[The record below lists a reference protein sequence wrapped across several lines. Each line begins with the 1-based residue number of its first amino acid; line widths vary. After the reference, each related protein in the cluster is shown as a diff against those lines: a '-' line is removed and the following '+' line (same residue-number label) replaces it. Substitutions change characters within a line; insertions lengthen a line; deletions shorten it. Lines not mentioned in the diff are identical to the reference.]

1 MRHTV
6 IVDGLRTPFGKYKGA
21 LKNIR
26 PDDLAAIVIQNLVER
41 NHISSIP
48 VDDVIL
54 GCVNQAGEDNRNIAR
69 MSLLLAGLSESI
81 PGVTVN
87 RLCGSGLEAINQGA
101 MQIETERANVVIAG
115 GVESMT
121 RSPLVMLKPEL
132 GFSRGNHTLAD
143 STIGWRFVNPRMN
156 QLYPIVS
163 LGESAEI
170 MADKFHI
177 SRQEQDQFSYESHR
191 KASNAEV
198 NDYFKSEIIPV
209 YETNSEKV
217 LLDKD
222 EHVRKET
229 TMEILSALPSAFK
242 KHGTVTAGNSS
253 GINDGACVLLLMEEK
268 FAIENG
274 YTPLAEIV
282 TSAVAGVHPSLL
294 GTGPIPSSLKAL
306 QRAGLKKEDIGLWEI
321 SEAFA
326 SMVLTTIK
334 ELNLDPKKVNVN
346 GGGISI
352 GHPLGASGARMILSL
367 SHELRRRNLKYG
379 IVTMCI
385 GVGQGIATI
394 VKNCKYLS

>member
-1 MRHTV
+1 MKKAV
-6 IVDGLRTPFGKYKGA
+6 IVDGLRTPFGRYKGA

-41 NHISSIP
+41 NKISSMPI
-48 VDDVIL
+48 DDVVL
-54 GCVNQAGEDNRNIAR
+54 GCVNQAGEDNRNVAR
-69 MSLLLAGLSESI
+69 MSLLLAGLSEEV

-87 RLCGSGLEAINQGA
+87 RLCGSGLEAVNHA
-101 MQIETERANVVIAG
+101 TMQIETGRANLVIAG

-143 STIGWRFVNPRMN
+143 TTLGWRFVNPRMN
-156 QLYPIVS
+156 QLYPVVS

-177 SRQEQDQFSYESHR
+177 SRQEQDLFSYESHR
-191 KASNAEV
+191 KAASAESNGLLE
-198 NDYFKSEIIPV
+198 KEIIPV
-209 YETNSEKV
+209 YEMNSEKI
-217 LLDKD
+217 LLDRD

-229 TMEILSALPSAFK
+229 TLEILANLSPAFK
-242 KHGTVTAGNSS
+242 KNGTVTAGNSS
-253 GINDGACVLLLMEEK
+253 GINDGACVLLLMEEE
-268 FAIENG
+268 FAIRNG
-274 YTPLAEIV
+274 YTPLAEVV

-306 QRAGLKKEDIGLWEI
+306 QKAGLKKEDIDLWEI

-326 SMVLTTIK
+326 SMTLTTVK
-334 ELNLDPKKVNVN
+334 ELNLDFANVNVN

-367 SHELRRRNLKYG
+367 VHELRRRNLKHG
-379 IVTMCI
+379 LVTMCI

-394 VKNCKYLS
+394 VRIKN

>member
-1 MRHTV
+1 MKKAV
-6 IVDGLRTPFGKYKGA
+6 IVDGLRTPFGRYKGA

-26 PDDLAAIVIQNLVER
+26 PDDLAAIVIQNLVDR
-41 NHISSIP
+41 NKIFKLK

-54 GCVNQAGEDNRNIAR
+54 GCVNQAGEDNRNVAR
-69 MSLLLAGLSESI
+69 MSLLLAGLPEEV

-87 RLCGSGLEAINQGA
+87 RLCGSGVEAINQAA
-101 MQIETERANVVIAG
+101 MQIETGRANLIIAG

-121 RSPLVMLKPEL
+121 RSPLVMLKPEF

-143 STIGWRFVNPRMN
+143 STLGWRFVNPRLN
-156 QLYPIVS
+156 QLYPVVT

-177 SRQEQDQFSYESHR
+177 SRKEQDIFSYESHR
-191 KASNAEV
+191 KASLAEA
-198 NDYFKSEIIPV
+198 NGILAQEIIPV
-209 YETNSEKV
+209 YEMNSEKV

-222 EHVRKET
+222 EHVRQET
-229 TMEILSALPSAFK
+229 TLEKLSELPPAFK

-253 GINDGACVLLLMEEK
+253 GINDGACVLLIMEEE
-268 FAIENG
+268 FARNNG
-274 YTPLAEIV
+274 YEPLAEII
-282 TSAVAGVHPSLL
+282 TSSVAGVHPSLL
-294 GTGPIPSSLKAL
+294 GTGTIPSSLKAL
-306 QRAGLKKEDIGLWEI
+306 DKAGLKKEDIDLWEI

-334 ELNLDPKKVNVN
+334 ELNLDPEKVNVN

-352 GHPLGASGARMILSL
+352 GHPLGASGARMTISL
-367 SHELRRRNLKYG
+367 VHELRRRNLNYG
-379 IVTMCI
+379 MVTMCI

-394 VKNCKYLS
+394 IKRR

>member
-1 MRHTV
+1 MKKAV
-6 IVDGLRTPFGKYKGA
+6 IVDGLRTPFGRYKGA

-26 PDDLAAIVIQNLVER
+26 PDDLAAIVIQNLVDR
-41 NHISSIP
+41 NKIFKLK

-54 GCVNQAGEDNRNIAR
+54 GCVNQAGEDNRNVAR
-69 MSLLLAGLSESI
+69 MSLLLAGLPEEV

-87 RLCGSGLEAINQGA
+87 RLCGSGVEAINQAA
-101 MQIETERANVVIAG
+101 MQIETGRANLIIAG

-121 RSPLVMLKPEL
+121 RSPLVMLKPEF

-143 STIGWRFVNPRMN
+143 STLGWRFVNPRLN
-156 QLYPIVS
+156 QLYPVVT

-177 SRQEQDQFSYESHR
+177 SRKEQDIFSYESHR
-191 KASNAEV
+191 KASLAEA
-198 NDYFKSEIIPV
+198 NGILAQEIIPV
-209 YETNSEKV
+209 YEMNSEKV

-222 EHVRKET
+222 EHVRQET
-229 TMEILSALPSAFK
+229 TLEKLSELPPAFK

-253 GINDGACVLLLMEEK
+253 GINDGACVLLIMEEE
-268 FAIENG
+268 FARNNG
-274 YTPLAEIV
+274 YEPLAEII
-282 TSAVAGVHPSLL
+282 TSSVAGVHPSLL
-294 GTGPIPSSLKAL
+294 GTGTIPSSLKAL
-306 QRAGLKKEDIGLWEI
+306 DKAGLKKEDIDLWEI

-334 ELNLDPKKVNVN
+334 ELNLDPEKVNVN

-352 GHPLGASGARMILSL
+352 GHPLGASGARMTISL
-367 SHELRRRNLKYG
+367 VHELRRRNLNYG
-379 IVTMCI
+379 MVTMCI

-394 VKNCKYLS
+394 IKRI

>member
-1 MRHTV
+1 MKKAV
-6 IVDGLRTPFGKYKGA
+6 IVDGLRTPFGRYKGA

-26 PDDLAAIVIQNLVER
+26 PDDLAAIVIQNLVDR
-41 NHISSIP
+41 NKIFKLK

-54 GCVNQAGEDNRNIAR
+54 GCVNQAGEDNRNVAR
-69 MSLLLAGLSESI
+69 MSLLLAGLPEEV

-87 RLCGSGLEAINQGA
+87 RLCGSGVEAINQAA
-101 MQIETERANVVIAG
+101 MQIETGRANLIIAG

-121 RSPLVMLKPEL
+121 RSPLVMLKPEF

-143 STIGWRFVNPRMN
+143 STLGWRFVNPRLN
-156 QLYPIVS
+156 QLYPVVT

-177 SRQEQDQFSYESHR
+177 SRKEQDIFSYESHR
-191 KASNAEV
+191 KASLAEA
-198 NDYFKSEIIPV
+198 NGILAQEIIPV
-209 YETNSEKV
+209 YEMNSEKV

-222 EHVRKET
+222 EHVRQET
-229 TMEILSALPSAFK
+229 TLEKLSELPPAFK

-253 GINDGACVLLLMEEK
+253 GINDGACVLLIMEEE
-268 FAIENG
+268 FARNNG
-274 YTPLAEIV
+274 YEPLAEII
-282 TSAVAGVHPSLL
+282 TSSVAGVHPSLL
-294 GTGPIPSSLKAL
+294 GTGTIPSSLKAL
-306 QRAGLKKEDIGLWEI
+306 DKAGLKKEDIDLWEI

-334 ELNLDPKKVNVN
+334 ELNLDPEKVNVN

-352 GHPLGASGARMILSL
+352 GHPLGASGARMTISL
-367 SHELRRRNLKYG
+367 VHELRRRNLNYG
-379 IVTMCI
+379 MVTMCI

-394 VKNCKYLS
+394 IKRY

>member
-1 MRHTV
+1 MKKAV
-6 IVDGLRTPFGKYKGA
+6 IVDGLRTPFGRYKGA
-21 LKNIR
+21 LKSIR
-26 PDDLAAIVIQNLVER
+26 PDDLAAIVIQNLVDR
-41 NHISSIP
+41 NKIINLK

-54 GCVNQAGEDNRNIAR
+54 GCVNQAGEDNRNVAR
-69 MSLLLAGLSESI
+69 MSLLLAGLPEEV

-87 RLCGSGLEAINQGA
+87 RLCGSGVEAINQAA
-101 MQIETERANVVIAG
+101 MQIETGRANLIIAG

-121 RSPLVMLKPEL
+121 RSPLVMLKPEF

-143 STIGWRFVNPRMN
+143 STLGWRFVNPRLN
-156 QLYPIVS
+156 QLYPVVT

-177 SRQEQDQFSYESHR
+177 SRKEQDIFSYESHR
-191 KASNAEV
+191 KASLAEA
-198 NDYFKSEIIPV
+198 NGILTQEIIPV
-209 YETNSEKV
+209 YEMNSEKV

-222 EHVRKET
+222 EHVRQET
-229 TMEILSALPSAFK
+229 TLEKLSELPPAFK

-253 GINDGACVLLLMEEK
+253 GINDGACVLLIMEEE
-268 FAIENG
+268 FAVKNG

-282 TSAVAGVHPSLL
+282 TSSVAGVHPSLL

-306 QRAGLKKEDIGLWEI
+306 DKAGLKKEDIDLWEI

-334 ELNLDPKKVNVN
+334 ELNLDPEKVNVN

-352 GHPLGASGARMILSL
+352 GHPLGASGARMMISL
-367 SHELRRRNLKYG
+367 VHELRRRNLNYG
-379 IVTMCI
+379 MVTMCI

-394 VKNCKYLS
+394 IKRR

>member
-1 MRHTV
+1 MKKAV
-6 IVDGLRTPFGKYKGA
+6 IVDGLRTPFGRYKGA

-26 PDDLAAIVIQNLVER
+26 PDDLAAIVIQNLVDR
-41 NHISSIP
+41 NKIFKLK

-54 GCVNQAGEDNRNIAR
+54 GCVNQAGEDNRNVAR
-69 MSLLLAGLSESI
+69 MSLLLAGLPEEV

-87 RLCGSGLEAINQGA
+87 RLCGSGVEAINQAA
-101 MQIETERANVVIAG
+101 MQIETGRANLIIAG

-121 RSPLVMLKPEL
+121 RSPLVMLKPEF

-143 STIGWRFVNPRMN
+143 STLGWRFVNPRLN
-156 QLYPIVS
+156 QLYPVVT

-177 SRQEQDQFSYESHR
+177 SRKEQDIFSYESHR
-191 KASNAEV
+191 KASLAEA
-198 NDYFKSEIIPV
+198 NGILAQEIIPV
-209 YETNSEKV
+209 YEMNSEKV

-222 EHVRKET
+222 EHVRQET
-229 TMEILSALPSAFK
+229 TLEKLSELPPAFK

-253 GINDGACVLLLMEEK
+253 GINDGACVLLIMEEE
-268 FAIENG
+268 FAIKNG

-282 TSAVAGVHPSLL
+282 TSSVAGVHPSLL

-306 QRAGLKKEDIGLWEI
+306 DKAGLKKEDIDLWEI

-334 ELNLDPKKVNVN
+334 ELNLDPEKVNVN

-352 GHPLGASGARMILSL
+352 GHPLGASGARMTISL
-367 SHELRRRNLKYG
+367 VHELRRRNLNYG
-379 IVTMCI
+379 MVTMCI

-394 VKNCKYLS
+394 IKRI

>member
-1 MRHTV
+1 MKKTV

-41 NHISSIP
+41 NKISSMAI
-48 VDDVIL
+48 DDVIL
-54 GCVNQAGEDNRNIAR
+54 GCVNQAGEDNRNVAR
-69 MSLLLAGLSESI
+69 MSLLLAGLSEEIS
-81 PGVTVN
+81 GVTVN
-87 RLCGSGLEAINQGA
+87 RLCGSGLEAVNQA
-101 MQIETERANVVIAG
+101 TMQIETGRANLVVAG

-121 RSPLVMLKPEL
+121 RSPLVMLKPEF

-143 STIGWRFVNPRMN
+143 STLGWRFVNPRMN
-156 QLYPIVS
+156 QLYPVVS

-177 SRQEQDQFSYESHR
+177 SRNDQDLFSYESHR
-191 KASNAEV
+191 KAANAELTGL
-198 NDYFKSEIIPV
+198 FEKEIIPV
-209 YETNSEKV
+209 YEMNSEKI

-229 TMEILSALPSAFK
+229 TLEILAGLPPAFK

-253 GINDGACVLLLMEEK
+253 GINDGACVLLIMEEE
-268 FAIENG
+268 FAIQNG

-282 TSAVAGVHPSLL
+282 TSAVVGVHPSLL

-306 QRAGLKKEDIGLWEI
+306 QRAGLRKEDIDLWEI

-326 SMVLTTIK
+326 SMTLTTVK
-334 ELNLDPKKVNVN
+334 ELNLDLEKVNVN

-367 SHELRRRNLKYG
+367 VHELRRRNLEYG
-379 IVTMCI
+379 LVTMCI

-394 VKNCKYLS
+394 VKTYR

>member
-1 MRHTV
+1 MKKAV
-6 IVDGLRTPFGKYKGA
+6 IVDGLRTPFGRYKGA

-26 PDDLAAIVIQNLVER
+26 PDDLAAIVIQNIVDR
-41 NHISSIP
+41 NKIFKLR

-54 GCVNQAGEDNRNIAR
+54 GCVNQAGEDNRNVAR
-69 MSLLLAGLSESI
+69 MSLLLAGLPEEV

-87 RLCGSGLEAINQGA
+87 RLCGSGVEAINQAA
-101 MQIETERANVVIAG
+101 MQIETGRANLIIAG

-121 RSPLVMLKPEL
+121 RSPLVMLKPEF

-143 STIGWRFVNPRMN
+143 STLGWRFVNPRLN
-156 QLYPIVS
+156 QLYPVVT

-177 SRQEQDQFSYESHR
+177 SRKEQDIFSYESHR
-191 KASNAEV
+191 RASLAEA
-198 NDYFKSEIIPV
+198 NGILTQEIIPV
-209 YETNSEKV
+209 YEMNSEKI

-222 EHVRKET
+222 EHVRQET
-229 TMEILSALPSAFK
+229 TLEKLSELPPAFK

-253 GINDGACVLLLMEEK
+253 GINDGACVLLIMEKE
-268 FAIENG
+268 FAESNG
-274 YTPLAEIV
+274 YVPLAEII
-282 TSAVAGVHPSLL
+282 TSSVAGVHPSLL

-306 QRAGLKKEDIGLWEI
+306 EKAGLKKEDIDLWEI

-334 ELNLDPKKVNVN
+334 ELNLDPEKVNVN

-352 GHPLGASGARMILSL
+352 GHPLGASGARMTISL
-367 SHELRRRNLKYG
+367 VHELRRRNLNYG
-379 IVTMCI
+379 LVTMCI

-394 VKNCKYLS
+394 VKRR

>member
-1 MRHTV
+1 MKKAV
-6 IVDGLRTPFGKYKGA
+6 IVDGLRTPFGRYKGA

-26 PDDLAAIVIQNLVER
+26 PDDLAAIVIQNLVDR
-41 NHISSIP
+41 NKIFKLK

-54 GCVNQAGEDNRNIAR
+54 GCVNQAGEDNRNVAR
-69 MSLLLAGLSESI
+69 MSLLLAGLPEEV

-87 RLCGSGLEAINQGA
+87 RLCGSGVEAINQAA
-101 MQIETERANVVIAG
+101 MQIETGRANLIIAG

-121 RSPLVMLKPEL
+121 RSPLVMLKPEF

-143 STIGWRFVNPRMN
+143 STLGWRFVNPRLN
-156 QLYPIVS
+156 QLYPVVT

-177 SRQEQDQFSYESHR
+177 SRKEQDIFSYESHR
-191 KASNAEV
+191 KASLAEA
-198 NDYFKSEIIPV
+198 NGILAQEIIPV
-209 YETNSEKV
+209 YEMNSEKV

-222 EHVRKET
+222 EHVRQET
-229 TMEILSALPSAFK
+229 TLEKLSELPPAFK

-253 GINDGACVLLLMEEK
+253 GINDGACVLLIMEEE
-268 FAIENG
+268 FAIKNG

-282 TSAVAGVHPSLL
+282 TSSVAGVHPSLL

-306 QRAGLKKEDIGLWEI
+306 DKAGLKKEDIDLWEI

-334 ELNLDPKKVNVN
+334 ELNLDPEKVNVN

-352 GHPLGASGARMILSL
+352 GHPLGASGARMTISL
-367 SHELRRRNLKYG
+367 VHELRRRNLNYG
-379 IVTMCI
+379 MVTMCI

-394 VKNCKYLS
+394 IKRR

>member
-1 MRHTV
+1 MKKAV
-6 IVDGLRTPFGKYKGA
+6 IVDGLRTPFGRYKGA

-26 PDDLAAIVIQNLVER
+26 PDDLAAIVIQNIVDR
-41 NHISSIP
+41 NKIFKLR

-54 GCVNQAGEDNRNIAR
+54 GCVNQAGEDNRNVAR
-69 MSLLLAGLSESI
+69 MSLLLAGLPEEV

-87 RLCGSGLEAINQGA
+87 RLCGSGVEAINQAA
-101 MQIETERANVVIAG
+101 MQIETGRANLIIAG

-121 RSPLVMLKPEL
+121 RSPLVMLKPEF

-143 STIGWRFVNPRMN
+143 STLGWRFVNPRLN
-156 QLYPIVS
+156 QLYPVVT

-177 SRQEQDQFSYESHR
+177 SRKEQDIFSYESHR
-191 KASNAEV
+191 KASLAEA
-198 NDYFKSEIIPV
+198 NGILTQEIIPV
-209 YETNSEKV
+209 YEMNSEKI

-222 EHVRKET
+222 EHVRQET
-229 TMEILSALPSAFK
+229 TLEKLSELPPAFK

-253 GINDGACVLLLMEEK
+253 GINDGACVLLIMEKE
-268 FAIENG
+268 FAESNG
-274 YTPLAEIV
+274 YEPLAEII
-282 TSAVAGVHPSLL
+282 TSSVAGVHPSLL

-306 QRAGLKKEDIGLWEI
+306 EKAGLKKEDIDLWEI

-334 ELNLDPKKVNVN
+334 ELNLDPEKVNVN

-352 GHPLGASGARMILSL
+352 GHPLGASGARMTISL
-367 SHELRRRNLKYG
+367 VHELRRRNLNYG
-379 IVTMCI
+379 LVTMCI

-394 VKNCKYLS
+394 VKAIQ

>member
-1 MRHTV
+1 MKKVV
-6 IVDGLRTPFGKYKGA
+6 IIDGLRTPFGRYKGA
-21 LKNIR
+21 LKSIR
-26 PDDLAAIVIQNLVER
+26 PDDLASIVIQNLVEK
-41 NHISSIP
+41 NKLHSIKI
-48 VDDVIL
+48 DDVVI

-69 MSLLLAGLSESI
+69 MSLLLAGLSEEI

-87 RLCGSGLEAINQGA
+87 RLCGSGLEAINHAA
-101 MQIETERANVVIAG
+101 MQIETGRGDVLIAG

-156 QLYPIVS
+156 QLYPVVT

-177 SRQEQDQFSYESHR
+177 SRKDQDIFSYESHR
-191 KASNAEV
+191 KAAKAEL
-198 NDYFKSEIIPV
+198 NGLFEEEIIPV
-209 YETNSEKV
+209 YEMNSEKI
-217 LLDKD
+217 LLNRD

-229 TMEILSALPSAFK
+229 TLEKLSELPAAFK
-242 KHGTVTAGNSS
+242 KNGTVTAGNSS
-253 GINDGACVLLLMEEK
+253 GINDGACALLLMEEEY
-268 FAIENG
+268 AIKNG
-274 YTPLAEIV
+274 YNPLAEII
-282 TSAVAGVHPSLL
+282 TSAVSGVHPSLL

-306 QRAGLKKEDIGLWEI
+306 NHAGLRKDDISLWEI

-326 SMVLTTIK
+326 SMVLTTVK
-334 ELNLDPKKVNVN
+334 ELNLDLEKVNVN

-352 GHPLGASGARMILSL
+352 GHPLGASGARMLL
-367 SHELRRRNLKYG
+367 TLAHELRRRNLNYG
-379 IVTMCI
+379 LATMCI

-394 VKNCKYLS
+394 IKAYKH

>member
-1 MRHTV
+1 MKKAV

-41 NHISSIP
+41 NKISSFPI
-48 VDDVIL
+48 DDVVL
-54 GCVNQAGEDNRNIAR
+54 GCVNQAGEDNRNVAR
-69 MSLLLAGLSESI
+69 MSLLLAGLSEEI

-87 RLCGSGLEAINQGA
+87 RLCGSGLEAVNQA
-101 MQIETERANVVIAG
+101 TMQIETGRANLVIAG

-121 RSPLVMLKPEL
+121 RSPLVMLKPEF

-143 STIGWRFVNPRMN
+143 STLGWRFVNPRMN
-156 QLYPIVS
+156 QLYPVVS

-177 SRQEQDQFSYESHR
+177 SRRDQDLFSYESHR
-191 KASNAEV
+191 RAANAELSGLLE
-198 NDYFKSEIIPV
+198 KEIIPV
-209 YETNSEKV
+209 YEMNSEKI

-229 TMEILSALPSAFK
+229 TLEILANLPPAFK

-253 GINDGACVLLLMEEK
+253 GINDGACVLLLMEEE
-268 FAIENG
+268 FAVKHG
-274 YTPLAEIV
+274 YTPLAEVI
-282 TSAVAGVHPSLL
+282 TSAVSGVHPSLL

-326 SMVLTTIK
+326 SMTLTTVK
-334 ELNLDPKKVNVN
+334 ELNLDLEKVNVN

-367 SHELRRRNLKYG
+367 VHELRRRNLDYG
-379 IVTMCI
+379 LVTMCI

-394 VKNCKYLS
+394 VKTYR